1 MNVAKPLKFYT
12 LKEFEEL
19 PREDGWNYELIDG
32 VVMMS
37 PRPAGA
43 HQMISGNLFSE
54 LRSKLRGKGCAPLL
68 EMDLVLENDNLI
80 PDLIIICDVLQCNHE
95 KHF

>member
-37 PRPAGA
+37 PRPAG
-43 HQMISGNLFSE
+43 
-54 LRSKLRGKGCAPLL
+54 KT
-68 EMDLVLENDNLI
+68 
-80 PDLIIICDVLQCNHE
+80 
-95 KHF
+95 